1 MNIKENNFSKVC
13 TEMLEVFKYIP
24 DEEFNKI
31 ESDFIEAIYQ
41 EHDMYY
47 DFKFDESKQLE
58 EQDFLPETYDM
69 LAYVYKTYLS
79 NKQENEKF
87 EGMLFKDLSY
97 QSEIK
102 DKLENEAEK
111 SIVINE
117 NENFLK
123 RIINFIK
130 KTLKAK

>member
-1 MNIKENNFSKVC
+1 MDIKENNFSKVC

-31 ESDFIEAIYQ
+31 ESDFIETIYQ

-47 DFKFDESKQLE
+47 NFKFDETKQLE
-58 EQDFLPETYDM
+58 EQNFLPETYDM

-79 NKQENEKF
+79 NEQEKEVFN
-87 EGMLFKDLSY
+87 GMLFKDLSN

-102 DKLENEAEK
+102 TETGIEEK
-111 SIVINE
+111 SIVLEE
-117 NENFLK
+117 NESFFK
-123 RIINFIK
+123 KIINFIK
-130 KTLKAK
+130 RTLKTK

>member
-31 ESDFIEAIYQ
+31 ESDFIETIYQ

-47 DFKFDESKQLE
+47 NFKFDETKQLE
-58 EQDFLPETYDM
+58 EQNFLPETYDM

-79 NKQENEKF
+79 NEQEKEAFN
-87 EGMLFKDLSY
+87 GMLFKDLSN

-102 DKLENEAEK
+102 TEAEIEEK
-111 SIVINE
+111 SIVLEE
-117 NENFLK
+117 NESFFK
-123 RIINFIK
+123 KIINFIK
-130 KTLKAK
+130 RTLKTK

>member
-31 ESDFIEAIYQ
+31 ESDFIETIYQ

-47 DFKFDESKQLE
+47 NFKFDETKQLE
-58 EQDFLPETYDM
+58 EQNFLPETYDM

-79 NKQENEKF
+79 NEQENEAF
-87 EGMLFKDLSY
+87 NGMLFKDLSN

-102 DKLENEAEK
+102 TEAEIEEK
-111 SIVINE
+111 SIVLEE
-117 NENFLK
+117 NESFFK
-123 RIINFIK
+123 KIINFIK
-130 KTLKAK
+130 RTLKTK

>member
-24 DEEFNKI
+24 DDEFNKI
-31 ESDFIEAIYQ
+31 ESDFIETIYQ

-47 DFKFDESKQLE
+47 NFKFDESKQLE
-58 EQDFLPETYDM
+58 EQDFLPETYNM

-79 NKQENEKF
+79 NEQEKEAFN
-87 EGMLFKDLSY
+87 GMLFKDLSN

-102 DKLENEAEK
+102 KESEIEEK
-111 SIVINE
+111 SIVLEKNE
-117 NENFLK
+117 SFLK
-123 RIINFIK
+123 KIINFIK
-130 KTLKAK
+130 RLLKTK

>member
-102 DKLENEAEK
+102 DKLENETEK

-130 KTLKAK
+130 KTLKTK

>member
-24 DEEFNKI
+24 DDEFNKI
-31 ESDFIEAIYQ
+31 ESDFIETIYQ

-47 DFKFDESKQLE
+47 NFKFDESKQLE
-58 EQDFLPETYDM
+58 EQDFLPETYNM

-79 NKQENEKF
+79 NEQEKETFN
-87 EGMLFKDLSY
+87 GMLFKDLSN

-102 DKLENEAEK
+102 KESEIEEK
-111 SIVINE
+111 SIVLEKNE
-117 NENFLK
+117 SFLK
-123 RIINFIK
+123 KIINFIK
-130 KTLKAK
+130 RSLKAK

>member
-1 MNIKENNFSKVC
+1 MDIKENNFSKVC

-31 ESDFIEAIYQ
+31 ESDFIETIYQ

-47 DFKFDESKQLE
+47 NFKLDETKQLE
-58 EQDFLPETYDM
+58 EQNFLPETYDM

-79 NKQENEKF
+79 NEQEKEVFN
-87 EGMLFKDLSY
+87 GMLFKDLSN

-102 DKLENEAEK
+102 TETGIEEK
-111 SIVINE
+111 SIVLEE
-117 NENFLK
+117 NESFFK
-123 RIINFIK
+123 KIINFIK
-130 KTLKAK
+130 RTLKTK

>member
-102 DKLENEAEK
+102 DKLENETEK

-117 NENFLK
+117 NKNFLK

-130 KTLKAK
+130 KTLKVK